1 MSNKQED
8 LQNDLNVA
16 HAVIEELKKSEI
28 ELKEKVAKLEADVES
43 YKTHANYQ
51 KGKYDALLEV
61 TLKKEGR

>member
-16 HAVIEELKKSEI
+16 HAVIEQYKVKIAELI
-28 ELKEKVAKLEADVES
+28 EKLDKLEAEVES